1 MTWARKSISMFE
13 DLAALN
19 ERPAPFSVYT
29 ADILW
34 TDPHISARML
44 DFHLDAE
51 GDLASRR
58 AASIEGIVDWMDRK
72 VGFEGKAVCDLG
84 CGPGLYAALM
94 ARRGA
99 WVTGWIFLRALSNTH
114 VERRGKRGCP

>member
-1 MTWARKSISMFE
+1 MKESEHLERRRIEAEMIAKDMPWVRRSISMFE

-44 DFHLDAE
+44 DFHLNAE

-58 AASIEGIVDWMDRK
+58 AVQSHRCLHG
-72 VGFEGKAVCDLG
+72 G
-84 CGPGLYAALM
+84 
-94 ARRGA
+94 
-99 WVTGWIFLRALSNTH
+99 
-114 VERRGKRGCP
+114 